1 MIRVLFVDDEPNVL
15 AGLRRMLR
23 TMGPD
28 WDLRFCASAP
38 DALVELQ
45 REPYDA
51 IVSDMRMPVMDGA
64 ELLEQVSRAH
74 PGMIRIMLSGQPGRE
89 SVLRAVGPAHQ
100 YLSKPC
106 DADTIKTKLR
116 QAIGLRNVLTNPA
129 LQRVV
134 AQLHGLPS
142 VPAVYLDLMAAMQSE
157 RASLAQIGAI
167 VERDAAMTAK
177 ILQLVNSPYFGLRA
191 RITSAAQAVQL
202 LGLDLVRTLILTT
215 HVFSSLNP
223 ATMQKAGLNNVWQH
237 SLLVSKLARVIA
249 VHEGLSQAVTTEAV
263 TSAILHDI
271 GRVVLASCLPDQYA
285 AIAAEAKASDEPL
298 TTAEK
303 KVFGC
308 THAEV
313 GAYLLGLWGLPDA
326 ITITV
331 AYHDRPQEA
340 GERELG
346 ALLLV
351 HVADAIDRELSI
363 DTREPIHLAEM
374 AFLEELGLA
383 SHYETWVTLCR
394 CELGLAEDKA
404 TAPQTAAH
412 PA

>member
-1 MIRVLFVDDEPNVL
+1 MTRVLFVDDEPNVL

-23 TMGPD
+23 TLGPD
-28 WDLRFCASAP
+28 WDLRFCTSGP
-38 DALVELQ
+38 EALAELE
-45 REPYDA
+45 REPYDVVVA
-51 IVSDMRMPVMDGA
+51 DMRMPVMDGA
-64 ELLEQVSRAH
+64 ELLEQVSRMH
-74 PGMIRIMLSGQPGRE
+74 PGVIRIMLSGQPGRE

-116 QAIGLRNVLTNPA
+116 QAVGLRNVLSNTA

-157 RASLAQIGAI
+157 RASLGQIGAI

-177 ILQLVNSPYFGLRA
+177 ILQLVNSPYFGLRM
-191 RITSAAQAVQL
+191 RITSASQAVQL
-202 LGLDLVRTLILTT
+202 LGLDLVRTLILST
-215 HVFSSLNP
+215 HVFSSIDA
-223 ATMQKAGLNNVWQH
+223 ATMRKAQLTTVWQH
-237 SLLVSKLARVIA
+237 SLQVSKFARTIA
-249 VHEGLSQAVTTEAV
+249 MHEGLSQTVTTEAV

-271 GRVVLASCLPDQYA
+271 GRVVLASCLPDEYA
-285 AIAAEAKASDEPL
+285 AIVARAKEAAEPL

-303 KVFGC
+303 SIFGC

-326 ITITV
+326 ITIAV
-331 AYHDRPQEA
+331 AYHDRPRES

-346 ALLLV
+346 APLLV
-351 HVADAIDRELSI
+351 HLADAIDRQLALEPGEAIEHADMEFLQEL
-363 DTREPIHLAEM
+363 D
-374 AFLEELGLA
+374 LA
-383 SHYETWVTLCR
+383 SHYDAWVSICR
-394 CELGLAEDKA
+394 RELGGLDGGETKTPVARSA
-404 TAPQTAAH
+404 
-412 PA
+412 